1 LIKDSKKILNLA
13 LPAIAGLS
21 TQMIVSLVDTAM
33 IGRLDDATYAL
44 AAMGIGVLATW
55 ALISFFSSLAT
66 GTHVFVARNNGRKDY
81 NECGKVLNTSLVI
94 SIVIGAVVSLLG
106 VIYSHNIAQLFSA
119 DVIVGDLAGE
129 YLHFRFMGIPF
140 FLISVSYRGFFFGIS
155 KPKIFMYSGILVNFL
170 NIVFNYIFI
179 FGAFGMH
186 GMGLAGAGIGSTLA
200 TMFDVLFYISVAALP
215 AYRKK
220 YNYFSFFKY
229 SPTIAKSIIKLSI
242 PVSFQNVFIL
252 VGFLS
257 FVAITGLIG
266 TTEQASSQV
275 IISALMISMM
285 PCFGFGIAV
294 QTLVGTNFGA
304 KKFKEA
310 KFYGFQTA
318 KIATVYT
325 FIVGVIFL
333 LIPEWILMIVTEES
347 SVIEMAKFSLQ
358 IVGVGQIL
366 YAVGVVLANSLQAV
380 GESLFVMI
388 GDVLANWVIFVPLAY
403 VIGITFELGLWG
415 AWLALPFYVFV
426 YSVLMFVKFNWG
438 SWQKPK

>member
-1 LIKDSKKILNLA
+1 L
-13 LPAIAGLS
+13 LPCLH
-21 TQMIVSLVDTAM
+21 
-33 IGRLDDATYAL
+33 IG
-44 AAMGIGVLATW
+44 
-55 ALISFFSSLAT
+55 
-66 GTHVFVARNNGRKDY
+66 
-81 NECGKVLNTSLVI
+81 
-94 SIVIGAVVSLLG
+94 
-106 VIYSHNIAQLFSA
+106 
-119 DVIVGDLAGE
+119 
-129 YLHFRFMGIPF
+129 
-140 FLISVSYRGFFFGIS
+140 
-155 KPKIFMYSGILVNFL
+155 
-170 NIVFNYIFI
+170 
-179 FGAFGMH
+179 
-186 GMGLAGAGIGSTLA
+186 
-200 TMFDVLFYISVAALP
+200 
-215 AYRKK
+215 KK